1 LREQIWFRPFSSHCI
16 KLIGAD
22 MDTKYTLG
30 FALVTVIMVMLI
42 GTVLAAIDDSNDPQS
57 TISNDGTIWIIGDF
71 EQFGRRFDTHP
82 HDDPTLIKYTIGDD
96 LSKFP
101 SGLGTDIG
109 SQRSAIKIQFNE
121 DLSEETILVIKW
133 SPGGSIAFEQFRA
146 EVDEKTVGHSQYLQ
160 GSSPPKWI
168 TKEFVIPITSG
179 NTHEV
184 TLTHLKGDGL
194 NLGAIGLFEK
204 NADALSEILA
214 GSGSINDAKY
224 KNGLSIPMLFL
235 IICGVLLIGYAV
247 LKSKSKSSGEE
258 NMAGVAVPTQ
268 PEHEEI
274 IARDVESIIPTP
286 YLEEAITKRVDGN
299 SEGVFNKA
307 PRIQVVSDEKRRTA
321 EKGSRVNLEEAL
333 ERAIATSSLHCAFC
347 GKALRES
354 LGGIVV
360 TFSIEDAV
368 KLNETAPYICQS
380 CRTISC
386 FECCHDMDEC
396 KVICRE
402 CGHVMTAWGE

>member
-1 LREQIWFRPFSSHCI
+1 MLGLAL
-16 KLIGAD
+16 LI
-22 MDTKYTLG
+22 
-30 FALVTVIMVMLI
+30 VIMLMLMLI
-42 GTVLAAIDDSNDPQS
+42 GKVLVATDDSNDPQS
-57 TISNDGTIWIIGDF
+57 INSNDGTVWIIGDF
-71 EQFGRRFDTHP
+71 EQFGTRFDTHP

-121 DLSEETILVIKW
+121 DLSEDKILVIKW

-168 TKEFVIPITSG
+168 TEEFVIPTTSG

-204 NADALSEILA
+204 NADPLSEILA
-214 GSGSINDAKY
+214 GSGSSNDAKF
-224 KNGLSIPMLFL
+224 KNGLSILMLFL

-247 LKSKSKSSGEE
+247 LKSKSRSSGEE
-258 NMAGVAVPTQ
+258 KMAGVAVPTQ

-274 IARDVESIIPTP
+274 IARDVESIITTP

-299 SEGVFNKA
+299 SEGVSDKV
-307 PRIQVVSDEKRRTA
+307 PQIRVVSDEV
-321 EKGSRVNLEEAL
+321 RVVGGYAYALIECPNCKKTLEVGIPLYMIDFVKNESFIIAPSVGCTFCNFPIDHDAL
-333 ERAIATSSLHCAFC
+333 ARAIA
-347 GKALRES
+347 KIYRE
-354 LGGIVV
+354 
-360 TFSIEDAV
+360 
-368 KLNETAPYICQS
+368 
-380 CRTISC
+380 
-386 FECCHDMDEC
+386 
-396 KVICRE
+396 
-402 CGHVMTAWGE
+402 